1 MNRSVLVL
9 GSVVLIAFTLV
20 GCPTD
25 PPRDT
30 GTDTGPRLDAG
41 MSDTPGGPIDAPS
54 GTDTP
59 SGGGC
64 SVGAGGCDVLAQD
77 CTDEGTTARGCYL
90 VNDGSMISTMCA
102 VSGALGEGTACTN
115 GNDCQEGLQ
124 CQEGF
129 CREYCCMG
137 DTSTCP
143 LGQTCVNYANP
154 AGGVLPVGICSPP
167 ANCIVIPNSG
177 CTKGN
182 ACFPGRDGT
191 LGCFASGTNAIGAA
205 CGDPPGGGPSLGQ
218 CVPGAGCFG
227 MTGGAFTCLEFCRI
241 EGGTCSLAGTT
252 CTAQPAVVGG
262 GYGLCTPMPG

>member
-9 GSVVLIAFTLV
+9 GSVVLSAFALA

-25 PPRDT
+25 PPRDSG
-30 GTDTGPRLDAG
+30 GTDTGPRIDGG
-41 MSDTPGGPIDAPS
+41 MSDTGGPIDAPS

-59 SGGGC
+59 GGGGC

-90 VNDGSMISTMCA
+90 SGGATVSTMC
-102 VSGALGEGTACTN
+102 VPSGALAEGAACTN
-115 GNDCQEGLQ
+115 ANDCQEGLQ
-124 CQEGF
+124 CQDGF

-167 ANCIVIPNSG
+167 ADCTVIPNSG
-177 CTKGN
+177 CTAGN
-182 ACFPGRDGT
+182 ACVPGMDGT
-191 LGCFASGTNAIGAA
+191 LGCFAAGTNAIGAA
-205 CGDPPGGGPSLGQ
+205 CGDALGG

-227 MTGGAFTCLEFCRI
+227 MTGGTFRCLEFCRI
-241 EGGTCSLAGTT
+241 EGGTCTMAGTM